1 MYISTNIKFRAFRC
15 HYTSARNELA
25 TTLPRAEHQAW
36 GVRLRAERSTNRHNK
51 EAAETSKRQRLDEES
66 AMDYDDGASQDEEA
80 ASTGGGDEGG
90 NNEGGDE
97 DGDNGGSDE
106 DVNDKS

>member
-1 MYISTNIKFRAFRC
+1 MPPRVREPRRALVN
-15 HYTSARNELA
+15 S
-25 TTLPRAEHQAW
+25 LP
-36 GVRLRAERSTNRHNK
+36 
-51 EAAETSKRQRLDEES
+51 AAFKRLDEES
-66 AMDYDDGASQDEEA
+66 AMDSDDGASQDEEA
-80 ASTGGGDEGG
+80 ASTWGGEEDV